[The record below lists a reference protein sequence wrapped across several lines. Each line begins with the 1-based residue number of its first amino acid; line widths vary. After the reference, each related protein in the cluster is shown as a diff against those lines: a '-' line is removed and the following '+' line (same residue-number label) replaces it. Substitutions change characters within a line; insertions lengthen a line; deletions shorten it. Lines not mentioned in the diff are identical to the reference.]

1 MTSSAMDIDAVSEGP
16 QPDTQSLGEPLFPE
30 KSQVDPVGFNQRILR
45 AIEERKAEN
54 PRDFKSQTRLV
65 FDEYFILLRIVI
77 KTWLGSCDMDN
88 AACKDHLLEHPA
100 LSGKLENAY
109 ASHSFAGLL
118 EDLQLPPEI
127 VEAARTST
135 QGISPSNGDNSLQAA
150 FEEPYL
156 GNTAKVFINTLN
168 RERQYYP
175 PEAAEHPY
183 NWSIPVIQSS
193 GMGKSRMVD
202 EAAKTVFTVPIDL
215 GADLPPGKKARL
227 PPDVEMRRYF
237 EVRKDQSDEEQQAEY
252 ATLLRVLF
260 DETCKL
266 VERCWPKLTGE
277 ALARACADYFKEGRT
292 ERKVGANR
300 EQFFSVVVNE
310 ATKRRRGLDK
320 GKTLSRLDRSLQ
332 SSCRKLTDIVHPN
345 RPTGTNACF
354 VYFDEA
360 QALVQPVQAPNEKH
374 PLHNLGVVLSGVADQ
389 EVFFIFLLTD
399 SRVKGFAPPPFYH
412 PSLLEFEGSQT
423 IPPFTE
429 LPFDL
434 YEETVLNN
442 VDSLTLENMCQTG
455 AMVGFGRALWFVQY
469 KSDPTGDIFRF
480 AMDKLCASGAD
491 DRKEDSALAALSVR
505 IGVTFD
511 RAHPDSNLIESRLV
525 KSHLRMVY
533 AIPRH
538 QEYMHTGASSEP
550 VLAEAAGLYLGES
563 GRGGVAK
570 VGPNVLASACGKGI
584 IVHGERGE
592 LCGRLLLT
600 AAHDIA
606 LRKIPRPD
614 VDQPYYHRPI
624 PVLDFLRALFHPAH
638 HARILGA
645 TPATA
650 VDELATLSQAFSGSF
665 VSFSHFALAEDVEML
680 STFGLTTAL
689 VHGMAL
695 LADDC
700 QCSIDAV
707 IPIHMGPITTPISP
721 ETTSVINLQ
730 FRNRKKAHDCYVDR
744 RITVPDVTKPVISII
759 FEFGM
764 EGQGSNAV
772 EMGENDCHHEGQ
784 ERGED

>member
-118 EDLQLPPEI
+118 IDLQLPPEI

-277 ALARACADYFKEGRT
+277 ALARACADYFKERRT

-310 ATKRRRGLDK
+310 ATKTR
-320 GKTLSRLDRSLQ
+320 
-332 SSCRKLTDIVHPN
+332 LTDIVHPN

-374 PLHNLGVVLSGVADQ
+374 PLHNLGVVLSRVADQ

-399 SRVKGFAPPPFYH
+399 SRVKGFTPPPFYH

-423 IPPFTE
+423 IPPFTK

-442 VDSLTLENMCQTG
+442 VGSLTLENMCQTG
-455 AMVGFGRALWFVQY
+455 AMVGFGRAL
-469 KSDPTGDIFRF
+469 
-480 AMDKLCASGAD
+480 
-491 DRKEDSALAALSVR
+491 
-505 IGVTFD
+505 
-511 RAHPDSNLIESRLV
+511 
-525 KSHLRMVY
+525 
-533 AIPRH
+533 
-538 QEYMHTGASSEP
+538 
-550 VLAEAAGLYLGES
+550 
-563 GRGGVAK
+563 
-570 VGPNVLASACGKGI
+570 
-584 IVHGERGE
+584 
-592 LCGRLLLT
+592 
-600 AAHDIA
+600 
-606 LRKIPRPD
+606 
-614 VDQPYYHRPI
+614 
-624 PVLDFLRALFHPAH
+624 
-638 HARILGA
+638 
-645 TPATA
+645 
-650 VDELATLSQAFSGSF
+650 
-665 VSFSHFALAEDVEML
+665 
-680 STFGLTTAL
+680 
-689 VHGMAL
+689 
-695 LADDC
+695 
-700 QCSIDAV
+700 
-707 IPIHMGPITTPISP
+707 
-721 ETTSVINLQ
+721 
-730 FRNRKKAHDCYVDR
+730 
-744 RITVPDVTKPVISII
+744 
-759 FEFGM
+759 
-764 EGQGSNAV
+764 
-772 EMGENDCHHEGQ
+772 
-784 ERGED
+784 